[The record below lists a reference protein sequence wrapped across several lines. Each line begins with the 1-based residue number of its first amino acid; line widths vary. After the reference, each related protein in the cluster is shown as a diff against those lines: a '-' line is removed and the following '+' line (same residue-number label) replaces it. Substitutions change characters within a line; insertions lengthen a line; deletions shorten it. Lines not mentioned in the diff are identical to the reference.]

1 MYGELKLQTFA
12 AIQQTPRRAL
22 FSSSSIKLVCA
33 TNQLHLHTLMPSSFS
48 LLLLLLI
55 FSGPGAMSRA
65 EYSRK
70 VFVASKTGYLT
81 KKSSTSRQAAGKG
94 AGIGKI
100 KFLNY
105 VSKKR
110 YFVLTGQSL
119 MYHHDHNK
127 LDDPLHSK
135 VCASVCASVC
145 VCVCVCVCVRVC
157 VFAGRHG

>member
-1 MYGELKLQTFA
+1 
-12 AIQQTPRRAL
+12 
-22 FSSSSIKLVCA
+22 
-33 TNQLHLHTLMPSSFS
+33 
-48 LLLLLLI
+48 
-55 FSGPGAMSRA
+55 MSRA

-145 VCVCVCVCVRVC
+145 VCASACMCVRGAAWVTGWGSSLGLTVVVVKDDGVVVRC
-157 VFAGRHG
+157 VGDGGGAEQSRRGDGVMTVVVSLNK